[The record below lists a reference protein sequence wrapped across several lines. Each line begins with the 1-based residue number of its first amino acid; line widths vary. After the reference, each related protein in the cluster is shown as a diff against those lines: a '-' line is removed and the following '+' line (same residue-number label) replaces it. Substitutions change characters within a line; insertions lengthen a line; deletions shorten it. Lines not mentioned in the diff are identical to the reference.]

1 MLIGCL
7 YILIYIFSGG
17 ETMKNSLSLVSI
29 SILGLIVAVSTFDIK
44 AQDSSKSSALIEEVI
59 TTARKKEENQQ
70 VVPISISTV
79 SSEQIEVLKIR
90 DLTEIASIPNV
101 SLDEVGTAN
110 HVPNFQIRG
119 LGHNSSIASIE
130 SPVAMINDGVYI
142 GNGIVTDGFDID
154 SIQVLRGPQGTV
166 MGKNS
171 IGGAVLVNSKNPGD
185 EWESKLRLAYDGF
198 GSPGGMSSYVQF
210 ATGGPISDNL
220 KVRGVVH
227 INDNDGWHKN
237 MFNNSNHGAIES
249 TMFRGTV
256 VYEPSETMNINI
268 KYTSQ
273 ETDGDGP
280 SAQCFQLFEG
290 GPSCLGMDRDR
301 NSFDLS
307 IDEPGFL
314 KDNSDSLVV
323 KVEKDVAFG
332 DGLITYIYGDSEYTA
347 DSIGDIDGT
356 MAFIFHAPNKIKDA
370 LSSHELRFNGSFENF
385 DLLAGYSIN
394 DRDLIFHEMRILPS
408 TLPSG
413 SEWNGGGDLT
423 AETSA
428 FFITAEIPLS
438 EKLTLD
444 VGVRKTDEDKSVSIA
459 SLSAGVAFLAQGAP
473 SNVYLLMGRDP
484 SVIQSPNQA
493 SCQIF
498 SGGCIRDF
506 VDNDSWSSTS
516 PRIGLT
522 YIDDNDTTY
531 YGYRA
536 IAYRSGGYN
545 MRNTAILVLTPE
557 KGPGPFDQEEVTTTE
572 FGIKKSLGT
581 KGRVNFA
588 YFSSELTDMQR
599 TLNEAGP
606 AGPVQYIKN
615 TGDAS
620 MSGLELDMVYMIQ
633 DDLVLNL
640 NVGTLNAKYDDVVY
654 DISGDGVI
662 DYKEYE
668 LELPRAADLTYSIG
682 LSKDFNVGNW
692 SANSRV
698 SYSYRDPVAYDDGNL
713 GIIDE
718 QKILDLGVDFYSPS
732 ENMSIG
738 VYGKNMNESV
748 KHGNISPV
756 SWGSFAPVMIGKVV
770 GVELV
775 YDF

>member
-17 ETMKNSLSLVSI
+17 KTMKNSLSLVSI

>member
-1 MLIGCL
+1 
-7 YILIYIFSGG
+7 
-17 ETMKNSLSLVSI
+17 MKNSLSLLSL
-29 SILGLIVAVSTFDIK
+29 SFLGLVVAFSTFDLK

-171 IGGAVLVNSKNPGD
+171 IGGAVLVNSKNPGE

-198 GSPGGMSSYVQF
+198 GSPGGMSSYVQY
-210 ATGGPISDNL
+210 ASGGPITDNL

-237 MFNNSNHGAIES
+237 MFNDSNHGAIES

-256 VYEPSETMNINI
+256 VYDPSETLNINLKI
-268 KYTSQ
+268 TSQ

-280 SAQCFQLFEG
+280 AAQCFSLTATDPKCYGLVQ
-290 GPSCLGMDRDR
+290 DR

-307 IDEPGFL
+307 IDEQGYL
-314 KDNSDSLVV
+314 EDSGDSMVL
-323 KVEKDVAFG
+323 KVEKDIDFG
-332 DGLITYIYGDSEYTA
+332 DGMITYLYGDNSYEM
-347 DSIGDIDGT
+347 DSMGDIDGT
-356 MAFIFHAPNKIKDA
+356 MMFIFHAPQKLTDDS
-370 LSSHELRFNGSFENF
+370 SSHEFRYSGSFEKF
-385 DLLAGYSIN
+385 DILVGYMTHE
-394 DRDLIFHEMRILPS
+394 RDLTFQEMRILPL
-408 TLPSG
+408 TLG
-413 SEWNGGGDLT
+413 GTEWNGGGDLHT
-423 AETSA
+423 ETSA
-428 FFITAEIPLS
+428 FFATVEIPLS
-438 EKLTLD
+438 EQLTMDL
-444 VGVRKTDEDKSVSIA
+444 GVRNTEEDKTVSVA
-459 SLSAGVAFLAQGAP
+459 SLSAGVSNLATGGP
-473 SNVYLLMGRDP
+473 SNIYFLGSRDP
-484 SVIQSPNQA
+484 KTIQSPAQA

-498 SGGCIRDF
+498 SGGCLRDF
-506 VDNDSWSSTS
+506 VDSDSWSSTS

-531 YGYRA
+531 YAYRA
-536 IAYRSGGYN
+536 VGYRSGGYN
-545 MRNTAILVLTPE
+545 MRNTAILALTPQ
-557 KGPGPFDQEEVTTTE
+557 KGPGPYDQEEVTTTE
-572 FGIKKSLGT
+572 IGIKKSLEN
-581 KGRVNFA
+581 GRVNFA

-620 MSGLELDMVYMIQ
+620 MSGVELDVVYMLM
-633 DDLVLNL
+633 DDLVFNL
-640 NVGTLNAKYDDVVY
+640 NIGTLNAKYDEVTY
-654 DISGDGVI
+654 DITGDGVI
-662 DYKEYE
+662 NYE
-668 LELPRAADLTYSIG
+668 ELDLALPRAADLTYSVG
-682 LSKDFNVGNW
+682 LSKDFNLGNW
-692 SANSRV
+692 SANGRV
-698 SYSYRDPVAYDDGNL
+698 SYSYRDEVAYDDANI
-713 GIIDE
+713 GIIGE
-718 QKILDLGVDFYSPS
+718 QRILDMGVDFYSPS
-732 ENMSIG
+732 EKMSVG
-738 VYGKNMNESV
+738 VYGKNMNDYV

-756 SWGSFAPVMIGKVV
+756 SWGSFAPLMTGKVV
-770 GVELV
+770 GIELV

>member
-1 MLIGCL
+1 
-7 YILIYIFSGG
+7 
-17 ETMKNSLSLVSI
+17 MKNSLSLLSI

-171 IGGAVLVNSKNPGD
+171 IGGAVLVNSKNPGN

-198 GSPGGMSSYVQF
+198 GSPGGMSSYVQY

-332 DGLITYIYGDSEYTA
+332 NGLITYIYGDSEYTA

-522 YIDDNDTTY
+522 YIDNNDTTY

-536 IAYRSGGYN
+536 VAYRSGGYN

-588 YFSSELTDMQR
+588 YFSSDLTDMQR

-620 MSGLELDMVYMIQ
+620 MSGLELDMIYMIQ

-682 LSKDFNVGNW
+682 LSKDFNVGSW

>member
-1 MLIGCL
+1 
-7 YILIYIFSGG
+7 
-17 ETMKNSLSLVSI
+17 MKNSLSLLSL
-29 SILGLIVAVSTFDIK
+29 SFLGLVVAFSTFDLK

-142 GNGIVTDGFDID
+142 GNGIVTDGFDIE

-268 KYTSQ
+268 KYVSQ

-370 LSSHELRFNGSFENF
+370 LSSHELRFNGSFKNF

-588 YFSSELTDMQR
+588 YFSSDLTDMQR

-682 LSKDFNVGNW
+682 LSKDFNVGSW

>member
-1 MLIGCL
+1 
-7 YILIYIFSGG
+7 
-17 ETMKNSLSLVSI
+17 MKNSLSLLSI

-79 SSEQIEVLKIR
+79 SSDQIEVLKIR

-198 GSPGGMSSYVQF
+198 GSPGGMSSYVQY

-536 IAYRSGGYN
+536 VAYRSGGYN

-588 YFSSELTDMQR
+588 YFSSDLTDMQR

-682 LSKDFNVGNW
+682 LSKDFNVGSW

>member
-1 MLIGCL
+1 
-7 YILIYIFSGG
+7 
-17 ETMKNSLSLVSI
+17 
-29 SILGLIVAVSTFDIK
+29 
-44 AQDSSKSSALIEEVI
+44 
-59 TTARKKEENQQ
+59 
-70 VVPISISTV
+70 
-79 SSEQIEVLKIR
+79 
-90 DLTEIASIPNV
+90 
-101 SLDEVGTAN
+101 
-110 HVPNFQIRG
+110 
-119 LGHNSSIASIE
+119 
-130 SPVAMINDGVYI
+130 
-142 GNGIVTDGFDID
+142 
-154 SIQVLRGPQGTV
+154 

-171 IGGAVLVNSKNPGD
+171 IGGAVLVNSKNPGN

-198 GSPGGMSSYVQF
+198 GSPGGMSSYVQY

-332 DGLITYIYGDSEYTA
+332 NGLITYIYGDSEYTA

-522 YIDDNDTTY
+522 YIDNNDTTY

-536 IAYRSGGYN
+536 VAYRSGGYN

-588 YFSSELTDMQR
+588 YFSSDLTDMQR

-620 MSGLELDMVYMIQ
+620 MSGLELDMIYMIQ

-682 LSKDFNVGNW
+682 LSKDFNVGSW

>member
-1 MLIGCL
+1 
-7 YILIYIFSGG
+7 
-17 ETMKNSLSLVSI
+17 MKNSLSLVSI

-79 SSEQIEVLKIR
+79 SSDQIEVLKIR

>member
-1 MLIGCL
+1 
-7 YILIYIFSGG
+7 
-17 ETMKNSLSLVSI
+17 
-29 SILGLIVAVSTFDIK
+29 
-44 AQDSSKSSALIEEVI
+44 
-59 TTARKKEENQQ
+59 
-70 VVPISISTV
+70 
-79 SSEQIEVLKIR
+79 
-90 DLTEIASIPNV
+90 
-101 SLDEVGTAN
+101 
-110 HVPNFQIRG
+110 
-119 LGHNSSIASIE
+119 
-130 SPVAMINDGVYI
+130 MINDGVYI

-171 IGGAVLVNSKNPGD
+171 IGGAVLVNSKNPGE

-198 GSPGGMSSYVQF
+198 GSPGGMSSYVQY

-332 DGLITYIYGDSEYTA
+332 NGLITYIYGDSEYTA

-522 YIDDNDTTY
+522 YIDNNDTTY

-536 IAYRSGGYN
+536 VAYRSGGYN

-588 YFSSELTDMQR
+588 YFSSDLTDMQR

-620 MSGLELDMVYMIQ
+620 MSGLELDMIYMIQ

-682 LSKDFNVGNW
+682 LSKDFNVGSW

>member
-1 MLIGCL
+1 
-7 YILIYIFSGG
+7 
-17 ETMKNSLSLVSI
+17 MKNSLSLLSI

-171 IGGAVLVNSKNPGD
+171 IGGAVLVNSKNPGN

-198 GSPGGMSSYVQF
+198 GSPGGMSSYVQY

-227 INDNDGWHKN
+227 INDNEGWHKN

-332 DGLITYIYGDSEYTA
+332 NGLITYIYGDSEYTA

-522 YIDDNDTTY
+522 YIDNNDTTY

-536 IAYRSGGYN
+536 VAYRSGGYN

-588 YFSSELTDMQR
+588 YFSSDLTDMQR

-620 MSGLELDMVYMIQ
+620 MSGLELDMIYMIQ

-682 LSKDFNVGNW
+682 LSKDFNVGSW

>member
-1 MLIGCL
+1 
-7 YILIYIFSGG
+7 
-17 ETMKNSLSLVSI
+17 MKNSISLLSI

>member
-1 MLIGCL
+1 
-7 YILIYIFSGG
+7 
-17 ETMKNSLSLVSI
+17 MKNSLSLLSI

-79 SSEQIEVLKIR
+79 SSDQIEVLKIR

-198 GSPGGMSSYVQF
+198 GSPGGMSSYVQY

-536 IAYRSGGYN
+536 VAYRSGGYN

-682 LSKDFNVGNW
+682 LSKDFNVGSW

>member
-17 ETMKNSLSLVSI
+17 KTMKNSLSLVSI

-198 GSPGGMSSYVQF
+198 GSPGGMSSYVQY

-301 NSFDLS
+301 NSFELS

>member
-1 MLIGCL
+1 
-7 YILIYIFSGG
+7 
-17 ETMKNSLSLVSI
+17 MKNSLSLLSI

-171 IGGAVLVNSKNPGD
+171 IGGAVLVNSKNPGE

-198 GSPGGMSSYVQF
+198 GSPGGMSSYVQY

-256 VYEPSETMNINI
+256 VYEPSETMNVNI

-332 DGLITYIYGDSEYTA
+332 NGLITYIYGDSEYTA

-522 YIDDNDTTY
+522 YIDNNDTTY

-536 IAYRSGGYN
+536 VAYRSGGYN

-588 YFSSELTDMQR
+588 YFSSDLTDMQR

-620 MSGLELDMVYMIQ
+620 MSGLELDMIYMIQ

-682 LSKDFNVGNW
+682 LSKDFNVGSW

>member
-1 MLIGCL
+1 
-7 YILIYIFSGG
+7 
-17 ETMKNSLSLVSI
+17 MKNSLSLLSI

-79 SSEQIEVLKIR
+79 SSDQIEVLKIR

-198 GSPGGMSSYVQF
+198 GSPGGMSSYVQY

-536 IAYRSGGYN
+536 VAYRSGGYN

-588 YFSSELTDMQR
+588 YFSSDLTDMQR

>member
-1 MLIGCL
+1 
-7 YILIYIFSGG
+7 
-17 ETMKNSLSLVSI
+17 MKNSINLLSI
-29 SILGLIVAVSTFDIK
+29 SLLGLVVAVSTFDIK

-210 ATGGPISDNL
+210 ATGGPITDKL

-237 MFNNSNHGAIES
+237 MFNDSNHGAIES

-307 IDEPGFL
+307 INEPGFL

-332 DGLITYIYGDSEYTA
+332 DGLITYIYGESEYTA

-662 DYKEYE
+662 DYREYE

-682 LSKDFNVGNW
+682 LSKDFNVGSW